1 MLKKLR
7 IKITTQVLAVT
18 NSYTNMQR
26 CMTPHRSQFKTRS
39 KKQMNSAFEAR
50 AFYLPL
56 LDFTQIVYCFHRNMS
71 HSSTKVGYLFFFF
84 CFPCYNV
91 RMVSLPLAGSMTMAS
106 LACASQRSPM
116 KPRRQ
121 AQPRTGWQ
129 THSPS
134 AGHLH
139 GSMQWSP

>member
-50 AFYLPL
+50 AFYRPL
-56 LDFTQIVYCFHRNMS
+56 LDFTQKYVTFVNKGWLS
-71 HSSTKVGYLFFFF
+71 FFFF
-84 CFPCYNV
+84 FPCCNV